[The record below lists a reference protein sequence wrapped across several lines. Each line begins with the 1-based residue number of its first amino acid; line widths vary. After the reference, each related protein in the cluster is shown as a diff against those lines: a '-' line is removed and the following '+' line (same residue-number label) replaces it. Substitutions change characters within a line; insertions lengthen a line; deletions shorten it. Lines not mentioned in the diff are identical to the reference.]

1 MNSYI
6 RIGEQSLDSF
16 YKPCHLV
23 EYYKYLRFFTDGKII
38 VFTLF
43 TILFNPLS
51 GNPTKSSDILK
62 QFVGNLPTNCL
73 SVSDHFV
80 GLALKG
86 FICWKHITD
95 VAAYRLIGKSVMY
108 LIRFI

>member
-38 VFTLF
+38 IAFALF
-43 TILFNPLS
+43 FILFNLLS
-51 GNPTKSSDILK
+51 AYTTKWSNIFK
-62 QFVGNLPTNCL
+62 QFVGKMRTNC
-73 SVSDHFV
+73 VNVFDHFV
-80 GLALKG
+80 RLAIKGLILLERHLRSNSQQVK
-86 FICWKHITD
+86 
-95 VAAYRLIGKSVMY
+95 
-108 LIRFI
+108 